1 MEIITGIE
9 RRRRWR
15 LEDKL
20 RIIAETEQPGARVAE
35 VARRHEISRSL
46 IWNWRSRVR
55 RGTLTRAG
63 VSAFLPVQVVSGSA
77 ASVIGPAPA
86 PALPLAS
93 EGQIEISLPDGS
105 RVRVGNDVSLAA
117 LRRVMSVLRG

>member
-20 RIIAETEQPGARVAE
+20 RILAETDQPGASVAD

-46 IWNWRSRVR
+46 IWNWRSQAR
-55 RGTLTRAG
+55 RGRLTRAA
-63 VSAFLPVQVVSGSA
+63 VSAFLPVQVVSG
-77 ASVIGPAPA
+77 PAPSAVSSA
-86 PALPLAS
+86 PASPVLPLN

-117 LRRVMSVLRG
+117 LRRVMLVLRG

>member
-20 RIIAETEQPGARVAE
+20 RIIAETEQPGASVAE

-46 IWNWRSRVR
+46 IWNWRSRAR
-55 RGTLTRAG
+55 CGTLTAG
-63 VSAFLPVQVVSGSA
+63 GASAFLPVQVVSGSA
-77 ASVIGPAPA
+77 ASVVGPAPA
-86 PALPLAS
+86 PAMPLVS

-105 RVRVGNDVSLAA
+105 RVRVGNDVGLAA

>member
-15 LEDKL
+15 PEDKV
-20 RIIAETEQPGARVAE
+20 RILAETEEPGASVAE

-46 IWNWRSRVR
+46 IWNWRSQAR
-55 RGTLTRAG
+55 RGRLSRPA
-63 VSAFLPVQVVSGSA
+63 VPEFLPVRVVNAPVTSTA
-77 ASVIGPAPA
+77 RPAPT
-86 PALPLAS
+86 PPVPPPN

-105 RVRVGNDVSLAA
+105 RVRVGNDVSLAT

>member
-20 RIIAETEQPGARVAE
+20 RIIAETEQPGVGVAE
-35 VARRHEISRSL
+35 VARRYEISRSL
-46 IWNWRSRVR
+46 IWNWRSEAR
-55 RGTLTRAG
+55 RGRLTRAA
-63 VSAFLPVQVVSGSA
+63 VSAFLPVQVVSE
-77 ASVIGPAPA
+77 PAPSA
-86 PALPLAS
+86 VSLPPASPVPPLND
-93 EGQIEISLPDGS
+93 GQIEISLPDGS

>member
-20 RIIAETEQPGARVAE
+20 RILAETEQPGAGVAE

-46 IWNWRSRVR
+46 IWNWRSQAR
-55 RGTLTRAG
+55 RGRLTRAA
-63 VSAFLPVQVVSGSA
+63 VSAFLPVQVVSE
-77 ASVIGPAPA
+77 PAPSA
-86 PALPLAS
+86 VSSPPASPVPPLN

>member
-1 MEIITGIE
+1 MEIITGTE

-20 RIIAETEQPGARVAE
+20 RIIAETEQPGASVAE

-46 IWNWRSRVR
+46 IWNWRSRAR
-55 RGTLTRAG
+55 RGTLTRAT

-77 ASVIGPAPA
+77 TSVVSHTPAPPVP
-86 PALPLAS
+86 PAN
-93 EGQIEISLPDGS
+93 EGQIEISLSDGS
-105 RVRVGNDVSLAA
+105 RVRVGNDVTLAA
-117 LRRVMSVLRG
+117 LRRVMTVLRG

>member
-1 MEIITGIE
+1 MEIITGVE

-20 RIIAETEQPGARVAE
+20 RIIAETEQPGANVAE

-46 IWNWRSRVR
+46 IWNWRSQAR
-55 RGTLTRAG
+55 RGRLTRAG
-63 VSAFLPVQVVSGSA
+63 GSTFLPVKVASGSA
-77 ASVIGPAPA
+77 ASLISPA
-86 PALPLAS
+86 PALAMPLAS

-105 RVRVGNDVSLAA
+105 RVRVGSDVSLAA

>member
-20 RIIAETEQPGARVAE
+20 RIIAETEQPGVGVAE
-35 VARRHEISRSL
+35 VARRYEISRSL
-46 IWNWRSRVR
+46 IWNWRSEAR
-55 RGTLTRAG
+55 RGRLTRAA
-63 VSAFLPVQVVSGSA
+63 VSAFLPVQVVSE
-77 ASVIGPAPA
+77 PAPSA
-86 PALPLAS
+86 VSLPPASPVPPLND
-93 EGQIEISLPDGS
+93 GQIEISLPDGS
-105 RVRVGNDVSLAA
+105 RVRVGNDVSFAA

>member
-20 RIIAETEQPGARVAE
+20 RIIAETEQPGASVAE

-46 IWNWRSRVR
+46 IWNWRSRAR

-63 VSAFLPVQVVSGSA
+63 VSTFLPMQVVSGSA
-77 ASVIGPAPA
+77 ASVMGPTPAPA
-86 PALPLAS
+86 IPLAT

-117 LRRVMSVLRG
+117 LRRVMLVLRG